1 MHFDFQTCHFYDKI
15 MFSEPISILN
25 EKVEIPLKNEI
36 SLFIK
41 REDKT
46 HPEVSGN
53 KFRKLKYNI
62 QYAVNQGFKQLLTF
76 GGAYS
81 NHLVATAKAGQIFGI
96 KTIGVVR
103 GDEVLKSWRENPSL
117 LLANQFGME
126 FYFTDRQS
134 FREKNSEEF
143 ISKLKQKFGDFY
155 LVPEGGTNELAIR
168 GTEEILTSEDVDFQV
183 ITLAVGT
190 GGTIAGVI
198 NSSAENQKILGFP
211 ALQGDFLKNEISKY
225 TKKQNWEL
233 ITDYN
238 LGGYAK
244 INSNYIDFL
253 NDFYKKTNIPLDPI
267 YTGKMIYG
275 LFDLIEKDFFAPK
288 TKILAIHTGG
298 LQGILGINQKLKSK
312 NQSILI
318 YENEVCF
325 SE

>member
-15 MFSEPISILN
+15 MFSKLISILN

-62 QYAVNQGFKQLLTF
+62 QYAVNQGFEQLLTF

-244 INSNYIDFL
+244 INSDYIDFL

-267 YTGKMIYG
+267 YTGKMIFG

-298 LQGILGINQKLKSK
+298 LQGILGINQRLKSK